1 MRSPNSW
8 SLLTR
13 LVVIAISLLVV
24 GLTLYSAWPL
34 LGPLS
39 IALLLAYS
47 LNPLVI
53 SVEERFRLQRK
64 WAVTLVYFFFLLI
77 LAAIPGTLIPILI
90 RQVRLF
96 SEELVDVETELAAF
110 LSGPVNIW
118 GQEIYFDQLWT
129 DFVGISAE
137 SLAPAAENALRV
149 IETTSVSLAWLLVI
163 LVATYY
169 LLRDGKGL
177 RDWLIKLAPDYEQEG
192 LHKLSLEVNLIWRAY
207 LRGTLTIMLIMA
219 ITATVIGTLIGLPG
233 AVAIGL
239 LTGLFTIIPELGIL
253 LAGLLATLV
262 AYFQGS
268 NLLPLPDVGF
278 AIVVA
283 IIYLVMWQVKSN
295 WLRPYAMGPTLRLN
309 TGLVFVVIVTTVVL
323 QGLLIAL
330 IILPVLATAG
340 VIGRYIRCRLLE
352 LNPWPDDKLPS
363 LAEGLIQE
371 QKEKPPRKKLR
382 LRRKANNE

>member
-1 MRSPNSW
+1 MQKSW

-13 LVVIAISLLVV
+13 LIVIAVSLLVV
-24 GLTLYSAWPL
+24 GLTLYAAWPM

-39 IALLLAYS
+39 LSLLLAYT

-53 SVEERFRLQRK
+53 ALEERYRLQRK
-64 WAVTLVYFFFLLI
+64 WAVSAVYFVFLL
-77 LAAIPGTLIPILI
+77 LVAAIPGSLIPILI
-90 RQVRLF
+90 RQIRGF
-96 SEELVDVETELAAF
+96 SEELEDVETEMSAF
-110 LSGPVNIW
+110 LSEPLTIL
-118 GQEIYFDQLWT
+118 GQEIQVDELWSEIIT
-129 DFVGISAE
+129 ISTE

-149 IETTSVSLAWLLVI
+149 IETTSLSLAWLLI
-163 LVATYY
+163 TLVATYY

-177 RDWLIKLAPDYEQEG
+177 RDWIISLAPDYERDG

-207 LRGTLTIMLIMA
+207 LAGTLTIMLIMA
-219 ITATVIGTLIGLPG
+219 VTATIIGLLVGLPG
-233 AVAIGL
+233 AAAIGL

-253 LAGLLATLV
+253 LAGVLATLI

-268 NLLPLPDVGF
+268 NLLPLPNAGF
-278 AIVVA
+278 AILVA
-283 IIYLVMWQVKSN
+283 ILYLVMWQVKSN

-323 QGLLIAL
+323 QGILTAL

-340 VIGRYIRCRLLE
+340 VIGRYIRCRLLDID
-352 LNPWPDDKLPS
+352 PWPDDKLPT

-371 QKEKPPRKKLR
+371 KKEKPPRKKLR
-382 LRRKANNE
+382 LRRKTND

>member
-1 MRSPNSW
+1 
-8 SLLTR
+8 
-13 LVVIAISLLVV
+13 
-24 GLTLYSAWPL
+24 
-34 LGPLS
+34 
-39 IALLLAYS
+39 
-47 LNPLVI
+47 
-53 SVEERFRLQRK
+53 
-64 WAVTLVYFFFLLI
+64 
-77 LAAIPGTLIPILI
+77 LI

-192 LHKLSLEVNLIWRAY
+192 LYKLSLEVNLIWRAY

-219 ITATVIGTLIGLPG
+219 VTATIVGTLIGLPG

-268 NLLPLPDVGF
+268 NLLPLPDIGF
-278 AIVVA
+278 AILVA

-323 QGLLIAL
+323 QGILIAL

-340 VIGRYIRCRLLE
+340 VIGRYIRCRLLD

-382 LRRKANNE
+382 LGRKANSE

>member
-1 MRSPNSW
+1 MKKSW

-13 LVVIAISLLVV
+13 LIVIAVSLLVV
-24 GLTLYSAWPL
+24 GLTLYAAWPL

-39 IALLLAYS
+39 LSLLLAYT

-53 SVEERFRLQRK
+53 NLQERFRMQRK
-64 WAVTLVYFFFLLI
+64 WAVSAVYFVFLL
-77 LAAIPGTLIPILI
+77 LVAAIPGSLIPILI
-90 RQVRLF
+90 RQIRGF
-96 SEELVDVETELAAF
+96 SAELEDVETEMSAF
-110 LSGPVNIW
+110 LSEPLTIL
-118 GQEIYFDQLWT
+118 GQEIQVDELWSEIIT
-129 DFVGISAE
+129 ISTE

-149 IETTSVSLAWLLVI
+149 IETTSLSLAWLLII

-177 RDWLIKLAPDYEQEG
+177 RDWIISLAPDYERDG
-192 LHKLSLEVNLIWRAY
+192 LYKLSLEVNLIWRAY
-207 LRGTLTIMLIMA
+207 LAGTLTIMLIMA
-219 ITATVIGTLIGLPG
+219 VVATIVGLLVGLPG

-239 LTGLFTIIPELGIL
+239 LTGLFTIIPELGII
-253 LAGLLATLV
+253 LAGVLATLI

-268 NLLPLPDVGF
+268 NLLPLPNVGF
-278 AIVVA
+278 AILVA
-283 IIYLVMWQVKSN
+283 ILYLVMWQVKSN

-340 VIGRYIRCRLLE
+340 VIGRYIRCRLLDID
-352 LNPWPDDKLPS
+352 PWPDDKLPS

-371 QKEKPPRKKLR
+371 KKEKPPRKKLR
-382 LRRKANNE
+382 LRRGKDNG